1 MIVPDGR
8 TDPEKLNELL
18 GNPEETHLDL
28 KASIDLTDT
37 ESKLR
42 FVKDAVTMSQRRPG
56 GYILIGVDNDGNPCL
71 PIGTIKDRARYDGSR
86 VQALIRSYIEG
97 EVHVLVQFHQLDGN
111 EIVMVFV
118 QHNRDGLPVP
128 FSKDGS
134 YQGSDGRPVNVFRKG
149 EIFVREGAENVP
161 IRYAH
166 WHDLLSA
173 YAERIRN
180 NAEATAQRLLN
191 EVLAA
196 RERRVGAVPDVPLL
210 MDMDEATFAA
220 ATVSLLESDNDVRL
234 RQFIRA
240 FSGKAGPGTSLD
252 EFTGALDKWTVFCAQ
267 TLYFDRPDLVD
278 EAIDKLCEL
287 YKHFGIDED
296 ATRRRFTV
304 VVRIYVIGAL
314 AVRLGAW
321 ATVHSLTLRPVPSS
335 LYDPDY
341 IYSSW
346 IRNATVFVARANLH
360 MESDE
365 PGQARGGFVLSAARN
380 VMVEHPAMRPDLTED
395 QVPTDEISARDAA
408 LNSLCE
414 FDIAYCF
421 IVAAMGS
428 GHGSAYPSSSAF
440 DEDRSKPMAQR
451 IVADANLREQ
461 MFPGVPDTNIA
472 AAIAEIYE
480 LAIRESASHYGGRWW
495 AMPPSVDA
503 WVGKNSPPVNS

>member
-1 MIVPDGR
+1 MQ
-8 TDPEKLNELL
+8 
-18 GNPEETHLDL
+18 
-28 KASIDLTDT
+28 S
-37 ESKLR
+37 
-42 FVKDAVTMSQRRPG
+42 
-56 GYILIGVDNDGNPCL
+56 
-71 PIGTIKDRARYDGSR
+71 
-86 VQALIRSYIEG
+86 
-97 EVHVLVQFHQLDGN
+97 
-111 EIVMVFV
+111 
-118 QHNRDGLPVP
+118 
-128 FSKDGS
+128 
-134 YQGSDGRPVNVFRKG
+134 
-149 EIFVREGAENVP
+149 
-161 IRYAH
+161 
-166 WHDLLSA
+166 
-173 YAERIRN
+173 
-180 NAEATAQRLLN
+180 
-191 EVLAA
+191 
-196 RERRVGAVPDVPLL
+196 PDVPLL

-220 ATVSLLESDNDVRL
+220 ATVSLLESGNDVRL

-240 FSGKAGPGTSLD
+240 LSGKAGPGTSLE

-365 PGQARGGFVLSAARN
+365 PAQARGGFVLSAARN

-408 LNSLCE
+408 LNSLRVRHCLLLHRCG
-414 FDIAYCF
+414 D
-421 IVAAMGS
+421 GG

-451 IVADANLREQ
+451 IVADANLRGADV
-461 MFPGVPDTNIA
+461 PGVPDTNIA